1 MARDVVWRMV
11 VCRGSGCGA
20 VFYICGFCYRG
31 QAYCGAGCRAPAQ
44 RQQRRNANRR
54 YQRSLEG
61 RLDLVAVGVVR
72 AELRA
77 FAWVEPALEQRA
89 EDRRI

>member
-61 RLDLVAVGVVR
+61 RLDHRDRQLAYRARCRLRGVTDTQS
-72 AELRA
+72 LLL
-77 FAWVEPALEQRA
+77 F
-89 EDRRI
+89 